1 MRHYAASLLVTSFL
15 LLAAG
20 GVPSTVMGQ
29 DAPAK
34 PSVSKQEGAT
44 VQGIWLGILEVSG
57 IKLRLALKVSKDSTG
72 ALSAKLD
79 SIDQGA
85 SNLQMDSINQ
95 QGSSVHFET
104 KEMGLSYDGTLND
117 SGTEIAGTFKQGPA
131 LLPLVFKRTDAAP
144 TLGRP
149 QDPQKPY
156 PYDEEEVGYE
166 NKTDRVHLAGT
177 LTLPRS
183 KGPHPAVLL
192 ITGSGSQDRN
202 ETIAGHRP
210 FLVLADYLTRHGIAV
225 LRVDDRGIGGSS
237 MGAITATSE
246 NFAGDVL
253 AGVEYLKTR
262 KEIDP
267 KQIGL
272 AGHSEGGLI
281 APMVAV
287 RSPDVAFIVLIA
299 GLGQTGEDVIHT
311 QDELLERAEGA
322 SEYTIS
328 QTRIALK
335 RTFAILK
342 AEPDNVVAERRIR
355 ETFTRQL
362 SEMSA
367 EQRKGFAPVETM
379 INSQITTVYL
389 SPWFRFFL
397 AFDPRPTLMRV
408 KIPVLAVNGERDLQV
423 SAKENLPLISAALKA
438 GGNKDFTTV
447 VLPKLNHLLQT
458 SETGA
463 PTEYGET
470 QETMAPLALVTI
482 TSWILRHTT
491 PR

>member
-1 MRHYAASLLVTSFL
+1 MKHHTTCLLVTSFL
-15 LLAAG
+15 LLAVSG
-20 GVPSTVMGQ
+20 GPSTVLGQ
-29 DAPAK
+29 DTPGKSA
-34 PSVSKQEGAT
+34 VGKQDAAT
-44 VQGIWLGILEVSG
+44 IQGIWLGIIEVSG
-57 IKLRLALKVSKDSTG
+57 VKLRLALKVTKDSTG

-85 SNLQMDSINQ
+85 NNLQMNSISQ
-95 QGSSVHFET
+95 QGNSVHFEA

-117 SGTEIAGTFKQGPA
+117 SGTEIAGTLKQGPGSM
-131 LLPLVFKRTDAAP
+131 PVIFKRTDAAP

-166 NKTDRVHLAGT
+166 NKTDGVHLAGT
-177 LTLPRS
+177 LTLPRG

-202 ETIAGHRP
+202 ETVAGHRP

-237 MGAITATSE
+237 RGALTATSE

-272 AGHSEGGLI
+272 AGHSEGGMI

-287 RSPDVAFIVLIA
+287 RSPDVAFIVLMA
-299 GLGQTGEDVIHT
+299 GPGQTGEDVIHT

-322 SEYTIS
+322 SEDTIS

-355 ETFTRQL
+355 ETFTTQL

-367 EQRKGFAPVETM
+367 EQRKAFAPVETM
-379 INSQITTVYL
+379 INSQIATVYV

-408 KIPVLAVNGERDLQV
+408 KVPVLAVNGERDLQV

-438 GGNKDFTTV
+438 GGNKDYTTIAF
-447 VLPKLNHLLQT
+447 PKLNHLLQT
-458 SETGA
+458 SQTGGPA
-463 PTEYGET
+463 EYGEI
-470 QETMAPLALVTI
+470 QETIAPLALETI
-482 TSWILRHTT
+482 TTWILRHTT